1 MNAVQRW
8 LLWPVRWTARLLRTL
23 SRLLYILLVTVAA
36 VVLWL
41 LLTTSGAQWL
51 AERAMDEEQ
60 RLAVEVTGGSLWN
73 GLEVRDLRWRDDG
86 IDVVAE
92 RAELQWNH
100 LCLLQRQACVGLAH
114 VEQLAVEV
122 DTQRLATGES
132 PGAEAPEADAGGGR
146 VSLPV
151 ALSFPDVR
159 IQQAD
164 VRVDGHRIQWT
175 DLRLGGDFDDGRLT
189 LDKFNWE
196 TILLELA
203 DAAPAE
209 PGDAGATGPGFLET
223 GWQALE
229 LPEIRLPLDI
239 ILRDLRLHDLR
250 VVQGEEMLSIN
261 RFSAVGALRGHEV
274 RLQQLEVVHSR
285 GRLEADGRVSMREDW
300 PVDLEVAA
308 EGTELPVVGSGAFQA
323 ELWNSIGDL
332 EFRMS
337 AQGPGALSLEGSVAP
352 GRDQLPLD
360 VQGEW
365 NGIGWPLDTREQVRT
380 SDGTFAIAG
389 DLADYRLDLGVTVA
403 GEGIPEGRW
412 QLGAQGDLQG
422 ARVESLQGA
431 LLGGEIAA
439 SGRAAWAP
447 EVEWEADVRLD
458 GIDADTFWPAAPGDI
473 TGDLRTSGGLREKGL
488 ALSVEV
494 PDVTARVEGR
504 DLVLRGNV
512 ERPAGGDW
520 TLDGVRLAS
529 GDSTAT
535 VSGRVGV
542 ETLDVDGRV
551 DIADLGAIT
560 PDAAGSLRGQVEA
573 AGSLARPDVS
583 ADLEAAG
590 LAWGELG
597 RVGTA
602 RLQGRVGALG
612 DESGQVRLEVRD
624 AEAGG
629 ERLRSLDVTLE
640 GRRGDHALT
649 LDADAE
655 RGAVSLRMA
664 GGLAESLDWQ
674 GRMERAAVTV
684 AGQEWTLNTATAL
697 SVDARVPRVQV
708 EPHCWQHDSSR
719 LCAPTPMTLGAEGDA
734 RVRLERFELAQLAP
748 LLPEVVGLD
757 GTLAADVSARWGGS
771 PLPEVTLD
779 ASVDGGQVRLTDP
792 GAGPDDEADLTLPY
806 QELSL
811 RGRLGAEN
819 LETALQLR
827 SESLGAMDVSVNA
840 PLAEGERL
848 FGPMDGSVEV
858 TDVHL
863 GLVAPFFPELRTLE
877 GTLNAS
883 GRLAGELTAPQYHG
897 TVQLAD
903 GRLEPAAV
911 GIDLQDIAL
920 RLDVDGSSAAL
931 EGGFRSGGGSAS
943 VTGEADWA
951 DGPAASLNLSGS
963 NLRVVYEPIAD
974 VRVDPDI
981 DIDFGE
987 GRLRVGGRLG
997 IPRGEITLAE
1007 LPESAVRVSDDVVIV
1022 DDGEPEDD
1030 DSEEGDAP
1038 PVPEGI
1044 RMETDIQL
1052 ALGDRVNIS
1061 GYGITGRL
1069 VGDLRLEQRGSEVP
1083 QGNGEIRIE
1092 DGEYRAYG
1100 QRLQIREGQMIF
1112 AGPLDRPQL
1121 YVEAVR
1127 RIERDDVTAGLRIE
1141 GNPEEPRVS
1150 LFSEPAMPEEEVLSY
1165 IILGRPPG
1173 ESGPGGDTMMAR
1185 AAVALG
1191 VAGGGGYASAIADEL
1206 GVEDFTLDTAGDGED
1221 TRVEVGGYINPN
1233 LYLGYGVGVFTPV
1246 STLTLRYRLASN
1258 LYLEAITG
1266 LESAVDLLYRFDFG

>member
-1 MNAVQRW
+1 MNALRRW
-8 LLWPVRWTARLLRTL
+8 LRRPVRWMAQLLRGL
-23 SRLLYILLVTVAA
+23 SRLVYILLVTVAA

-60 RLAVEVTGGSLWN
+60 RLTVKVVGGSLWN
-73 GLEVRDLRWRDDG
+73 GLEVRRLRWRGDG
-86 IDVVAE
+86 IDVAAG

-100 LCLLQRQACVGLAH
+100 LCLLQRQVCVGLAH
-114 VEQLAVEV
+114 VEQLAVSV
-122 DTQRLATGES
+122 DTQRLAGEETS
-132 PGAEAPEADAGGGR
+132 GAEDAGGTGDER

-164 VRVDGHRIQWT
+164 VRVDGHRVQWA
-175 DLRLGGDFDDGRLT
+175 DLRLGGDFSDGRLT

-203 DAAPAE
+203 EAAPAR
-209 PGDAGATGPGFLET
+209 PGEAAASGPGFLET

-229 LPEIRLPLDI
+229 LPAVQLPLDI
-239 ILRDLRLHDLR
+239 ILHDLRLHDLR
-250 VVQGEEMLSIN
+250 VMQGDELLRIS

-274 RLQQLEVVHSR
+274 RLDQLEVVHPR
-285 GRLEADGRVSMREDW
+285 GRLKADGRLSMRDDW
-300 PVDLEVAA
+300 PVDLEIDA
-308 EGTELPVVGSGAFQA
+308 EGSELPVIGSGALQA
-323 ELWNSIGDL
+323 QVWNSIGDL
-332 EFRMS
+332 EFRVS

-352 GRDQLPLD
+352 GKDQLPLD
-360 VQGEW
+360 IRGEW
-365 NGIGWPLDTREQVRT
+365 NAIGWPLDTRAQVRT
-380 SDGTFAIAG
+380 RNGTFVLAG
-389 DLADYRLDLGVTVA
+389 DLGDYQLDLGVTVE

-412 QLGAQGDLQG
+412 QLEARGDLQG
-422 ARVESLQGA
+422 ARVESLR
-431 LLGGEIAA
+431 GEVLDGTVAA
-439 SGRAAWAP
+439 SGQAAWAP
-447 EVEWEADVRLD
+447 EVEWQADVRLD
-458 GIDADTFWPAAPGDI
+458 GIDADAYWPAAPGGI
-473 TGDLRTSGGLREKGL
+473 TGDLRTSGGLREQGL
-488 ALSVEV
+488 ALSVDV
-494 PDVTARVEGR
+494 PGVTASVEGHE
-504 DLVLRGNV
+504 LALRGGV
-512 ERPAGGDW
+512 DRPAGGDW
-520 TLDGVRLAS
+520 TLEDVRLTT
-529 GDSTAT
+529 GDSAVT
-535 VSGRVGV
+535 VAGRVGADTV
-542 ETLDVDGRV
+542 DLDGRV

-560 PDAAGSLRGQVEA
+560 PDASGTLRGRVEA
-573 AGSLARPDVS
+573 AGPLAKPDIS
-583 ADLEAAG
+583 ADLEATG

-597 RVGTA
+597 RIGTA
-602 RLQGRVGALG
+602 RLQGRVAALG
-612 DESGQVRLEVRD
+612 DGAGQVRLELRD

-629 ERLRSLDVTLE
+629 QSLRSLDATLE

-664 GGLAESLDWQ
+664 GSLAGSLDWQ
-674 GRMERAAVTV
+674 GRMERAAVTL
-684 AGQEWTLNTATAL
+684 AGQQWTLNNATAVN
-697 SVDARVPRVQV
+697 VDAEAPRARIQ
-708 EPHCWQHDSSR
+708 PHCWQHDTSR
-719 LCAPTPMTLGAEGDA
+719 LCAPAPVTLGAQGDA
-734 RVRLERFELAQLAP
+734 RVRLERFDLAQLAP
-748 LLPEVVGLD
+748 LLPDVVALD
-757 GTLAADVSARWGGS
+757 GSLAADVSARWGES
-771 PLPEVTLD
+771 ALPEVTVD
-779 ASVDGGQVRLTDP
+779 ARVDGGRVRLTDP
-792 GAGPDDEADLTLPY
+792 DAESGEETDLTLPY

-811 RGRLGAEN
+811 RGRLDGEA
-819 LETALQLR
+819 LETALRLR
-827 SESLGAMDVSVNA
+827 SESLGSMDVTVSA
-840 PLAEGERL
+840 PLTEGDDL
-848 FGPMDGSVEV
+848 FGPMDGSVEI

-877 GTLNAS
+877 GTLSAS
-883 GRLAGELTAPQYHG
+883 GRLAGELTAPRYHG

-903 GRLEPAAV
+903 GRLEPAAL
-911 GIDLQDIAL
+911 GIDLQAIQL
-920 RLDVDGSSAAL
+920 QLDVDGSSAAL
-931 EGGFRSGGGSAS
+931 EGEFRSGEGAAS
-943 VTGEADWA
+943 VTGEADWSGA
-951 DGPAASLNLSGS
+951 PTASLRLSGS
-963 NLRVVYEPIAD
+963 DLRVVYEPIAD

-981 DIDFGE
+981 DVDFRE
-987 GRLRVGGRLG
+987 GRLRVSGRLG

-1022 DDGEPEDD
+1022 DREQGGTAPD
-1030 DSEEGDAP
+1030 EEAP

-1044 RMETDIQL
+1044 RMETDIRL
-1052 ALGDRVNIS
+1052 VLGDDVNIS

-1069 VGDLRLEQRGSEVP
+1069 VGDLRLEQLGSEVP

-1127 RIERDDVTAGLRIE
+1127 RIERDDVTAGLRLE

-1150 LFSEPAMPEEEVLSY
+1150 LFSEPAMAEETILSY

-1173 ESGPGGDTMMAR
+1173 ESGPGGGTMMAR

-1191 VAGGGGYASAIADEL
+1191 VAGGGGYATVIADEL

-1258 LYLEAITG
+1258 LYLEAVTG